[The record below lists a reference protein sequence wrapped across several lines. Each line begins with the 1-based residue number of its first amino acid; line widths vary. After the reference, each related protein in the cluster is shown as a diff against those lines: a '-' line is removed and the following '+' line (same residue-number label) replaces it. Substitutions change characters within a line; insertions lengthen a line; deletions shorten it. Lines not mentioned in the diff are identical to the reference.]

1 MAQLELSIFSLDG
14 FVSRFIDELSYLE
27 FRSRNDSELIGC
39 SFGKMWILTTLSWG
53 YRIRVS
59 NDIKRFSNLYDVSK
73 FVFKST
79 WNSKYYETNSDV
91 ISNQKKLVAEGKRYK
106 NLIEKRALAEA
117 QEEQSMKLKMGIN

>member
-79 WNSKYYETNSDV
+79 WNSKYYETNADV
-91 ISNQKKLVAEGKRYK
+91 ISNQKKLAAEGKRYK

-117 QEEQSMKLKMGIN
+117 QEEQSLKLKMEIN